1 MTLADE
7 FRDAF
12 AEASIEVDAER
23 FAEGV
28 RRGGKI
34 YAASDVFA
42 TLGGTLAG
50 HAVEENKYLAPG
62 TIIAIKMPAF
72 DWLGMTT

>member
-23 FAEGV
+23 FAGAE
-28 RRGGKI
+28 RYTPPPTSSLRLE
-34 YAASDVFA
+34 ARSPA
-42 TLGGTLAG
+42 TPSKRTSTWL
-50 HAVEENKYLAPG
+50 
-62 TIIAIKMPAF
+62 PAR
-72 DWLGMTT
+72 

>member
-7 FRDAF
+7 FRAAF
-12 AEASIEVDAER
+12 AEASLEVDAER

-34 YAASDVFA
+34 YVSPDVYA
-42 TLGGTLAG
+42 KLGGTLAG
-50 HAVEENKYLAPG
+50 HVVEECVYLAPC
-62 TIIAIKMPAF
+62 TLIAIKEPVIQ
-72 DWLGMTT
+72 W